1 MKTGK
6 TLILIDALINFFLGI
21 ILLIYSRPV
30 IDFFGIPFS
39 ENRFYP
45 NILGAVLFGIGIA
58 LIVEYR
64 NTGELKG
71 LGLVG
76 AISINLSGGIV
87 LLLWLIFGNLYIPY
101 QGKIILWVLDF
112 ILVGISSLEL
122 IAGLNSKKQS

>member
-21 ILLIYSRPV
+21 ILLIYSQPV

-122 IAGLNSKKQS
+122 IAGLNSKK

>member
-6 TLILIDALINFFLGI
+6 TLILIDAIINFFLGI
-21 ILLIYSRPV
+21 ILLIYSQPV

-122 IAGLNSKKQS
+122 IAGLNSKK